1 MDIDQLEKQVEW
13 LDKERREEKKTIM
26 TLEKKIAQLE
36 EMLDKANAFTKDLSS
51 ELTQMKVTSSR
62 AEKYD
67 EALEAHRVEVK
78 KELDAME
85 KRAKQR
91 ETTAKKNQSQ
101 EISEIAKIVNEFQAK
116 FNAMSRLREE
126 LISRKEDENQR
137 TQLIAE
143 LKEKVDKA
151 DLSEKERRAT
161 FSSLEEDR
169 RTDKKRL
176 ADLQAE
182 ANALRKRADEQKGR
196 LDLLSDWQ
204 KKGDA
209 RMNEIMADEA
219 QRREANKA
227 FMDKMSQAWADRE
240 KLWKEWNK
248 KFETIDVTSESFS
261 QSMISIH
268 EADLAIRQ
276 AQEEFNQITEQLNRR
291 IHEIT
296 EMQRLGEERFRQE
309 WSTFKSDDQKRWT
322 NYALTQDEQHKEMGR
337 RIENLIDRVTNL
349 EETSQDLQDSVQQI
363 SEQTGKLMQG
373 FMSSL
378 REWLSESDQ
387 FESRI
392 R

>member
-13 LDKERREEKKTIM
+13 LDKERREEKKTIAS
-26 TLEKKIAQLE
+26 LEKKIAQLE
-36 EMLDKANAFTKDLSS
+36 EMLDKANTFTKDLSS

-62 AEKYD
+62 AGKYD
-67 EALEAHRVEVK
+67 EALEAHRAEVK

-101 EISEIAKIVNEFQAK
+101 EINEIAKTVKEFEAK
-116 FNAMSRLREE
+116 FNAMSKLREE
-126 LISRKEDENQR
+126 LISRKEEENKR
-137 TQLIAE
+137 NQLISE

-151 DLSEKERRAT
+151 DLSEKERRET

-169 RTDKKRL
+169 RMDKKRL

-182 ANALRKRADEQKGR
+182 ANALRKRVDEQKGK
-196 LDLLSDWQ
+196 LELLSDWQ

-219 QRREANKA
+219 ERREANKA
-227 FMDKMSQAWADRE
+227 FMDKMSQAWAERE
-240 KLWKEWNK
+240 KVWKEWTK

-276 AQEEFNQITEQLNRR
+276 AQEEFNQITDQINRR

-309 WSTFKSDDQKRWT
+309 WSTFKADDQKRWT

-349 EETSQDLQDSVQQI
+349 EETNQDLQDSVQQI

-378 REWLSESDQ
+378 REWLAESDR
-387 FESRI
+387 FESSI

>member
-13 LDKERREEKKTIM
+13 LDKERREEKKTIAS
-26 TLEKKIAQLE
+26 LEKKIAQLE
-36 EMLDKANAFTKDLSS
+36 EMLDKANTFTKDLSS

-62 AEKYD
+62 AGKYD
-67 EALEAHRVEVK
+67 EALEAHRAEVK

-101 EISEIAKIVNEFQAK
+101 EINEIAKTVKEFEAK
-116 FNAMSRLREE
+116 FNAMSKLREE
-126 LISRKEDENQR
+126 LISRKEEENKR
-137 TQLIAE
+137 NQLISE

-151 DLSEKERRAT
+151 DLSEKERRET

-169 RTDKKRL
+169 RMDKKRL

-182 ANALRKRADEQKGR
+182 ANALRKRADEQKGK
-196 LDLLSDWQ
+196 LELLSDWQ

-219 QRREANKA
+219 ERREANKA
-227 FMDKMSQAWADRE
+227 FMDKMSQAWAERE
-240 KLWKEWNK
+240 KVWKEWTK

-276 AQEEFNQITEQLNRR
+276 AQEEFNQITDQINRR

-309 WSTFKSDDQKRWT
+309 WSTFKADDQKRWT

-349 EETSQDLQDSVQQI
+349 EETNQDLQDSVQQI

-378 REWLSESDQ
+378 REWLAESDR
-387 FESRI
+387 FESSI